1 MILFFQPT
9 INGKNEQLNF
19 LKKTLFF
26 LKVKVKRNSF
36 YKGFSFNI
44 ELNIFYQ
51 LIFFS
56 FLMCAL
62 YTSSFLP
69 YGKYYNR
76 LGGNVGMLFAYL
88 FVFTYVTF
96 PFFKSS
102 FLLENNLVFLLNN
115 TKFLKN

>member
-26 LKVKVKRNSF
+26 FKLKVKRNSF

-76 LGGNVGMLFAYL
+76 LGGNVGMLFAFL